1 MNIKEIDGVKYVTYD
16 DHQKTVI
23 LAIQL
28 EREACAKVAESKW
41 ADLEELRAAHY
52 RQTAE
57 PFDPFRYHKDL
68 GTVFMS
74 RDLAAAIRARGQ
86 A

>member
-28 EREACAKVAESKW
+28 EREACAKVCDKEAGWGEINPAMGTAAENC
-41 ADLEELRAAHY
+41 A
-52 RQTAE
+52 Q
-57 PFDPFRYHKDL
+57 FI
-68 GTVFMS
+68 
-74 RDLAAAIRARGQ
+74 RDRGEQ
-86 A
+86 